1 MPIASVVITA
11 SPVTAWEQYTLT
23 LDRKDIGRPRVEHR
37 DLGGYWSFKFSIH
50 PSFVT
55 RALASDF
62 LSNGLMRHVE
72 VYNEKSEKDWEGFIS
87 RVSMNTGTTKIESD
101 VGNMANRVF
110 VRFNVGGTVSRSTT
124 LNNTDSQGRFGIKER
139 VMVGGEISLGVA
151 DQHAQQILDWVGWP
165 SPGVRDINLGGQVL
179 DRPQLQIDCLG
190 YWHTLGGRVYNQT
203 AVTTD
208 TDASV
213 IVGAIITDVG
223 EFVRAT
229 EISDNTTQV
238 NQEFDSDRTADGIL
252 KSVTALGDGAFHRW
266 VAGMKADRVFYYKQ
280 AARPE
285 R

>member
-11 SPVTAWEQYTLT
+11 NPVTAWEQFALT

-37 DLGGYWSFKFSIH
+37 DVGGYWSFKCSIH

-62 LSNGLMRHVE
+62 LSNGIMRHVE
-72 VYNEKSEKDWEGFIS
+72 VYNDKGEKDWEGFVS

-110 VRFNVGGTVSRSTT
+110 VRYNVSGTVSRSTT
-124 LNNTDSQGRFGIKER
+124 LNNTDSQGRFGISER
-139 VMVGGEISLGVA
+139 VLVGGEISLGVA

-165 SPGVRDINLGGQVL
+165 SPGVRDINLGGKVL

-190 YWHTLGGRVYNQT
+190 YWHTLGRRVYNQT
-203 AVTTD
+203 DLTTD
-208 TDASV
+208 ADAST
-213 IVGAIITDVG
+213 IVGNIITDV
-223 EFVRAT
+223 
-229 EISDNTTQV
+229 
-238 NQEFDSDRTADGIL
+238 DSDRSADSIV
-252 KSVTALGDGAFHRW
+252 KSITSLGDGAFHKW
-266 VAGMKADRVFYYKQ
+266 VTGFTDDRTFYYRQ